1 MRESDQHILA
11 DHYLD
16 LYRMAYGILHD
27 QSEAEDAVQE
37 ALVRTLASPM
47 VQHPLHYCKKVLH
60 HYCIDKLRDECML
73 TDKLDKLDVMDA
85 TEDTA
90 TQQLLKVRL
99 EMLDEA
105 RKYLPQR
112 TNQLLDMH
120 YVEGLSIQEISEQ
133 SGVSIVVVRKLFK
146 RAYRQMRKR
155 INTIEI
161 NDIL

>member
-37 ALVRTLASPM
+37 ALVRTLASPL
-47 VQHPLHYCKKVLH
+47 VQHPLHYCMRVLRN
-60 HYCIDKLRDECML
+60 YCIDKLRDECLL
-73 TDKLDKLDVMDA
+73 TDKLDTMSVTEDA
-85 TEDTA
+85 TA
-90 TQQLLKVRL
+90 QRLIKARL
-99 EMLDEA
+99 ELLDEA
-105 RKYLPQR
+105 RKSLPQR

-120 YVEGLSIQEISEQ
+120 YVEGLSIQEISKK
-133 SGVSIVVVRKLFK
+133 SGISIVVVRKLFK
-146 RAYRQMRKR
+146 RAYRQIRKR
-155 INTIEI
+155 INTADI